1 MSTSY
6 KVNIKMLLVK
16 HSVLSTTS
24 VRVGLTGPESN
35 LFEKCACV
43 KLVVALLTETSI
55 VSILQ
60 LKALATYLDPCWNK
74 FEDYSL
80 TSNEIPDLRN
90 ETGRQKYMKENI

>member
-43 KLVVALLTETSI
+43 KRGGFI
-55 VSILQ
+55 
-60 LKALATYLDPCWNK
+60 N
-74 FEDYSL
+74 
-80 TSNEIPDLRN
+80 
-90 ETGRQKYMKENI
+90 